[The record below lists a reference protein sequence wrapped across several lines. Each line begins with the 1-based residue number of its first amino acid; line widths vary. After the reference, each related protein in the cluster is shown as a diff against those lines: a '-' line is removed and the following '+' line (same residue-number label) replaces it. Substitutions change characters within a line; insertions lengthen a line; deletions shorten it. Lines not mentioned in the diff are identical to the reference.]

1 MDKKERVRFRIGEIL
16 GKTQE
21 EIQEDLADDVSFA
34 NLGVE
39 SFTLVNMVIDLQ
51 ETFKVRLNQED
62 LVGAQ
67 KIGDLINLIVTRM
80 K

>member
-1 MDKKERVRFRIGEIL
+1 MDKREIVRSRICEIL
-16 GKTQE
+16 AMSKDE
-21 EIQEDLADDVSFA
+21 VADDVSFV

-39 SFTLVNMVIDLQ
+39 SFTLINMAIDLQ

-62 LVGAQ
+62 LTGVHKMGE
-67 KIGDLINLIVTRM
+67 LISLIASRM

>member
-1 MDKKERVRFRIGEIL
+1 MDKKEMVRARIGEIL
-16 GKTQE
+16 GKTE
-21 EIQEDLADDVSFA
+21 EETKLELTNESSFA

-62 LVGAQ
+62 LVEAH
-67 KIGDLINLIVTRM
+67 KIGDLINLVVTRM